1 MKKIF
6 TILIMIILTGS
17 LFSYS
22 LLERETGSYT
32 GSLDPRS
39 IAMGSASVAGGNRLL
54 DTIINPG
61 NLPLMQN
68 KLGAQFYGG
77 IITNFD
83 DRSLPMYN
91 SFDAYCGDATYVS
104 NVHPFEQLAGGV
116 YYKHKLS
123 NFDIAA
129 SFIYHQYIDFTSD
142 YLEEVRND
150 ANSDENSY
158 PPVIAKNYIEGE
170 GSIDAFSVVTAVKYK
185 ELATFGIRFSKLMG
199 DANLKRR
206 IIWSDYSFGKL
217 DTLLTNTTNILERDF
232 EAFQVQIGTLINI
245 DPRLSVGLSIT
256 PKVDFDVTGI
266 KDSVNV
272 EDAVYTYFTSLDSLQ
287 NVIITDSLTYAEYS
301 APLKFRTGLNYKPR
315 NIMRT
320 NFNLDIEFVQWSEI
334 NKLYDDA
341 YNFYIGVEH
350 CLKNK
355 IPIRIGFNYQTN
367 YCLNDHSGLVFAD
380 KVTMPA
386 FTAGTGFTFME
397 NFYFDIAIEYAN
409 RQYEALDLFMDSYY
423 WGDDGA
429 YEDLWENSYYIGL
442 NGGIQDRGWENP
454 DTVKETFFNI
464 QTSISFKW

>member
-22 LLERETGSYT
+22 LLERETGNYT

-77 IITNFD
+77 LITNFD

-129 SFIYHQYIDFTSD
+129 SFIFHPYIDFTSD

-150 ANSDENSY
+150 ANSDDNSY
-158 PPVIAKNYIEGE
+158 PPIIAKNYIEGE
-170 GSIDAFSVVTAVKYK
+170 GSIDAFSFLTAVKYK
-185 ELATFGIRFSKLMG
+185 EIATFGIRFSKLIG

-217 DTLLTNTTNILERDF
+217 DTLLTNATNTLERNFD
-232 EAFQVQIGTLINI
+232 AFQIQVGTVINV
-245 DPRLSVGLSIT
+245 DKRLSLGLSIT

-287 NVIITDSLTYAEYS
+287 NIIITDSLTYDEYS
-301 APLKFRTGLNYKPR
+301 APLKFRAGLNYKPR

-320 NFNLDIEFVQWSEI
+320 NFNLDIDFVQWSEI

-355 IPIRIGFNYQTN
+355 IPIRIGFNYLTN
-367 YCLNDHSGLVFAD
+367 YCLNEHSGLVFAD
-380 KVTMPA
+380 KVTMPT
-386 FTAGTGFTFME
+386 FTVGTGFTFLE
-397 NFYFDIAIEYAN
+397 NLIFDIAVEYAN
-409 RQYEALDLFMDSYY
+409 RQYETLDLFQDSYY
-423 WGDDGA
+423 DYA
-429 YEDLWENSYYIGL
+429 ALWSNYNYL
-442 NGGIQDRGWENP
+442 NLQDRGWENP

>member
-1 MKKIF
+1 MKKIL
-6 TILIMIILTGS
+6 TILMMVTLTGS
-17 LFSYS
+17 LLAYS

-39 IAMGSASVAGGNRLL
+39 IAMGYASVAGGNRLL

-61 NLPLMQN
+61 NLPLMPD
-68 KLGAQFYGG
+68 KLGVQFHGG
-77 IITNFD
+77 LITNFD

-123 NFDIAA
+123 NFDVAA
-129 SFIYHQYIDFTSD
+129 SFIFHPYIDFTSD
-142 YLEEVRND
+142 YYEEVRNN
-150 ANSDENSY
+150 ANSDLNSY
-158 PPVIAKNYIEGE
+158 PPIIAKNYIEGE

-206 IIWSDYSFGKL
+206 IIWSDYSIEEIETL
-217 DTLLTNTTNILERDF
+217 SDTTNTLERDF
-232 EAFQVQIGTLINI
+232 EAFQVQVGTVINI
-245 DPRLSVGLSIT
+245 DPRLSLGLSVT
-256 PKVDFDVTGI
+256 PSIDFDVTGN
-266 KDSVNV
+266 KDGVDV

-287 NVIITDSLTYAEYS
+287 NIIIMDSLTYAEYS
-301 APLKFRTGLNYKPR
+301 APLKFKAGLNYKPR
-315 NIMRT
+315 NIMHT
-320 NFNLDIEFVQWSEI
+320 NFNLDVEFIQWSEI

-350 CLKNK
+350 YLKNK

-380 KVTMPA
+380 KVTMPV
-386 FTAGTGFTFME
+386 FTTGTGFSFLE
-397 NFYFDIAIEYAN
+397 NFIFDIAVEYAN
-409 RQYEALDLFMDSYY
+409 RQYETLDLFPDSYY
-423 WGDDGA
+423 D
-429 YEDLWENSYYIGL
+429 YEALWSNYFYL
-442 NGGIQDRGWENP
+442 NLEDRGWENP
-454 DTVKETFFNI
+454 DTVKETFFKV
-464 QTSISFKW
+464 QTSINYKW

>member
-1 MKKIF
+1 MV
-6 TILIMIILTGS
+6 TLTGS

-22 LLERETGSYT
+22 LLERETGNYT

-68 KLGAQFYGG
+68 KLGVQFYGG

-123 NFDIAA
+123 NFDIAT
-129 SFIYHQYIDFTSD
+129 SFIFHPYIDFTSD
-142 YLEEVRND
+142 YLEEVRNN

-158 PPVIAKNYIEGE
+158 PPIIAKNYIEGE

-185 ELATFGIRFSKLMG
+185 EIATFGIRFSKLMG

-206 IIWSDYSFGKL
+206 IIWSDYSIEKVEEIT
-217 DTLLTNTTNILERDF
+217 DSTNTINTLNRDF
-232 EAFQVQIGTLINI
+232 EAFQVQVGTVINV
-245 DPRLSVGLSIT
+245 DKRLSVGLSIT
-256 PKVDFDVTGI
+256 PKVDFDVSGN
-266 KDSVNV
+266 KDGVDV

-287 NVIITDSLTYAEYS
+287 NVINTDSLTYAEYS
-301 APLKFRTGLNYKPR
+301 APLTFRAGLNYKPR

-386 FTAGTGFTFME
+386 FTAGTGFTFLE
-397 NFYFDIAIEYAN
+397 NFIFDIAVEYAN
-409 RQYEALDLFMDSYY
+409 RQYETLDLFQDSYY
-423 WGDDGA
+423 DYA
-429 YEDLWENSYYIGL
+429 ALWSNYNYL
-442 NGGIQDRGWENP
+442 NLQDRGWENP
-454 DTVKETFFNI
+454 DTVKETFFKI

>member
-6 TILIMIILTGS
+6 TILIIITLAGSFTILIIITLAGS

-22 LLERETGSYT
+22 LLERETGNYT

-68 KLGAQFYGG
+68 KLGVQFYGG

-129 SFIYHQYIDFTSD
+129 SFIYHPYIDFTSD
-142 YLEEVRND
+142 YLEEVRNN
-150 ANSDENSY
+150 ANSDLNSY
-158 PPVIAKNYIEGE
+158 PPIIAKNYIEGE
-170 GSIDAFSVVTAVKYK
+170 GSINAFSVVTAAKYK
-185 ELATFGIRFSKLMG
+185 EIATFGIRFSKLMG

-206 IIWSDYSFGKL
+206 IIWSDYSIEEIETL
-217 DTLLTNTTNILERDF
+217 TDTTNTLERDF
-232 EAFQVQIGTLINI
+232 EAFQVQIGTVFNV
-245 DPRLSVGLSIT
+245 DKRLSLGLSVT
-256 PKVDFDVTGI
+256 PSIDFDVTGT
-266 KDSVNV
+266 KDGIDL
-272 EDAVYTYFTSLDSLQ
+272 ED
-287 NVIITDSLTYAEYS
+287 TDSLTYAEYS
-301 APLKFRTGLNYKPR
+301 APLKFRAGLNYKPR

-320 NFNLDIEFVQWSEI
+320 NFNLDVEFVQWSEL

-355 IPIRIGFNYQTN
+355 IPIRIGFNYQTS
-367 YCLNDHSGLVFAD
+367 YYLNDHSGLVFAD

-386 FTAGTGFTFME
+386 FTAGTGFTFLE
-397 NFYFDIAIEYAN
+397 NFIFDIAVEYAN
-409 RQYEALDLFMDSYY
+409 RQYETLDLFPDSYY
-423 WGDDGA
+423 D
-429 YEDLWENSYYIGL
+429 YEALWSNYFYL
-442 NGGIQDRGWENP
+442 NLEDRGWENP

>member
-6 TILIMIILTGS
+6 TMLIMVTLTGS
-17 LFSYS
+17 LLAYS
-22 LLERETGSYT
+22 LLERETGSYI

-39 IAMGSASVAGGNRLL
+39 IAMGYASVAGGNRLL

-61 NLPLMQN
+61 NLPLMPD
-68 KLGAQFYGG
+68 KLGAQFHGG
-77 IITNFD
+77 LITNFD

-123 NFDIAA
+123 NFDVAA
-129 SFIYHQYIDFTSD
+129 SFIFHPYIDFTSD
-142 YLEEVRND
+142 YLEEVRNN
-150 ANSDENSY
+150 ANSDLNSY
-158 PPVIAKNYIEGE
+158 PPIIAKNYIEGE

-185 ELATFGIRFSKLMG
+185 EIATFGIRFSKLMG

-206 IIWSDYSFGKL
+206 IIWSDYSFEKL
-217 DTLLTNTTNILERDF
+217 DTLLTNTTNTLERDF
-232 EAFQVQIGTLINI
+232 EAFQVQIGTVINI
-245 DPRLSVGLSIT
+245 DPRLSLGFSIT
-256 PKVDFDVTGI
+256 PKVDFDVIGN
-266 KDSVNV
+266 KDGVDV
-272 EDAVYTYFTSLDSLQ
+272 EDVVYTYFTALDSLQ
-287 NVIITDSLTYAEYS
+287 NVIIMDSLTYAEYS
-301 APLKFRTGLNYKPR
+301 APLLLRAGLNYKPR

-320 NFNLDIEFVQWSEI
+320 NFNLDVEFVQWSEI

-355 IPIRIGFNYQTN
+355 IPIRIGFNYQTS

-386 FTAGTGFTFME
+386 FTTGTGFSFLE
-397 NFYFDIAIEYAN
+397 NFIFDIAVEYAN
-409 RQYEALDLFMDSYY
+409 RQYETLDLFMDSYY

-429 YEDLWENSYYIGL
+429 YKTLWENYYYIEL
-442 NGGIQDRGWENP
+442 NGGIQDRSWENP
-454 DTVKETFFNI
+454 DTVKETFFKI
-464 QTSISFKW
+464 QTSISYKW